1 MDQENVMFFENDNK
15 SYTLVDIYLN
25 DRFLQLL

>member
-15 SYTLVDIYLN
+15 SYKMVDIYLN

>member
-15 SYTLVDIYLN
+15 SYTMVDIYQN